1 VTHHTLWGRKASCA
15 PVANRRP
22 TGLLTEAFRRVTNP
36 PQVANLPHSFRWMT
50 LAALI
55 LISTALAPAQ
65 VAEKANA
72 HYATPEQRSA
82 LARGMSDPSRDQE
95 EKPREL
101 IASLS
106 ISAGMAVAD
115 VGTGPGYMLPF
126 LGEAV
131 GPRGRVVAEDIFPDF
146 LDVARHHA
154 ESAHLPNVTLIL
166 GTQTDPRLPAAS
178 LDLEF
183 LLDVYHHFNYP
194 APMLAHLRDSLRE
207 GGRLVIV
214 DYYRRRDA
222 MPSND
227 ALEHIRIDQ
236 PEVIKE
242 VEAHGFRLL
251 SKHDHIPNS
260 QYVLIF
266 RKSPAPR

>member
-1 VTHHTLWGRKASCA
+1 MRHLA
-15 PVANRRP
+15 
-22 TGLLTEAFRRVTNP
+22 
-36 PQVANLPHSFRWMT
+36 

-55 LISTALAPAQ
+55 LISAALAPAQ
-65 VAEKANA
+65 VAERANA
-72 HYATPEQRSA
+72 HYATPEQRRA
-82 LARGMSDPSRDQE
+82 LARGMSDPSRDQQ

-101 IASLS
+101 VASLA
-106 ISAGMAVAD
+106 ITAGLALAD

-126 LGEAV
+126 LSQAV
-131 GPRGRVVAEDIFPDF
+131 GPRGRVFAEDIFPDF
-146 LDVARHHA
+146 LEVARRRA
-154 ESAHLPNVTLIL
+154 ETAHLPNVTLVL
-166 GTQTDPRLPAAS
+166 GTQTDPKLPAAS
-178 LDLEF
+178 LDLAF

-194 APMLAHLRDSLRE
+194 GPMLAHLQDSLRE

-242 VEAHGFRLL
+242 VEAGGFRLL

-266 RKSPAPR
+266 RKR

>member
-1 VTHHTLWGRKASCA
+1 MTSSLLPPPYPAP
-15 PVANRRP
+15 PVAQ
-22 TGLLTEAFRRVTNP
+22 ASACRVGTH
-36 PQVANLPHSFRWMT
+36 AGTLFA
-50 LAALI
+50 LAALL

-115 VGTGPGYMLPF
+115 IGTGPGYMLPF
-126 LGEAV
+126 LSGAV
-131 GPRGRVVAEDIFPDF
+131 GPRGRVLAEDIFPDF
-146 LDVARHHA
+146 LDVARRRA
-154 ESAHLPNVTLIL
+154 ETAHLANVTLVL
-166 GTQTDPRLPAAS
+166 GTQTDPKLPAAS
-178 LDLEF
+178 LDLAF

-194 APMLAHLRDSLRE
+194 AQMLARLRDSLRE
-207 GGRLVIV
+207 GGRLAIV
-214 DYYRRRDA
+214 DYYRRPGA

-236 PEVIKE
+236 PDVIKE
-242 VEAHGFRLL
+242 VEAGGFHLL

-266 RKSPAPR
+266 RKSN

>member
-1 VTHHTLWGRKASCA
+1 MRHFA
-15 PVANRRP
+15 
-22 TGLLTEAFRRVTNP
+22 
-36 PQVANLPHSFRWMT
+36 

-55 LISTALAPAQ
+55 LISAVSASAQ

-82 LARGMSDPSRDQE
+82 MARGMSDPSRDQE
-95 EKPREL
+95 EKPRDL
-101 IASLS
+101 LASLS

-126 LGEAV
+126 LSEAV
-131 GPRGRVVAEDIFPDF
+131 GPRGRVLAEDIFPDF
-146 LDVARHHA
+146 LDVARRRA
-154 ESAHLPNVTLIL
+154 ETAHLPNVTLVL
-166 GTQTDPRLPAAS
+166 GTETDPKLPAGS
-178 LDLEF
+178 LDLAF

-194 APMLAHLRDSLRE
+194 GPMLAHLRDSLRE

-222 MPSND
+222 MPWQD

-236 PEVIKE
+236 PEVIQE
-242 VEAHGFRLL
+242 VEASGFRLL

-266 RKSPAPR
+266 RKSR

>member
-1 VTHHTLWGRKASCA
+1 MCSWTAAHLACPAGTLFA
-15 PVANRRP
+15 
-22 TGLLTEAFRRVTNP
+22 
-36 PQVANLPHSFRWMT
+36 
-50 LAALI
+50 LAALV
-55 LISTALAPAQ
+55 LIAASAPAQ

-72 HYATPEQRSA
+72 HYATAEQRGA
-82 LARGMSDPSRDQE
+82 LARGMADPSRDQQ

-101 IASLS
+101 LASLA
-106 ISAGMAVAD
+106 ITAGMAVAD

-126 LGEAV
+126 LSEAV
-131 GPRGRVVAEDIFPDF
+131 GPRGRVLAEDIFPDF
-146 LDVARHHA
+146 LDVARRRA
-154 ESAHLPNVTLIL
+154 ETAHLFNVTLIL
-166 GTQTDPRLPAAS
+166 GTQTDPKLPAV
-178 LDLEF
+178 DLAF

-194 APMLAHLRDSLRE
+194 GPMLAHLRDSLRE

-242 VEAHGFRLL
+242 VEAGGFRLL
-251 SKHDHIPNS
+251 SKHDHIPDS
-260 QYVLIF
+260 QYILIF
-266 RKSPAPR
+266 RKSP